1 MRNLSIKL
9 DLNRIR
15 EVMDKAGLDALLAAS
30 PENVFYLSDL
40 PTLYTSPNRLLYVVR
55 NDSPTLCL
63 FPKDEEAKLILTAAA
78 VELAKTHSWIKD
90 IRPYRTG
97 VYIVRPKDQEVKEF
111 ASDAYKALEK
121 TVKELQIKRVGYD
134 AGVVPTQVV
143 NNISHS
149 LKGLVELV
157 DATDVFKELRMIK
170 SEEELRRYR
179 KANEILCKAIWKVI
193 SEMRVGSEERE
204 LVALLKETMLKE
216 GGDSWHQTTIA
227 IGPQNG
233 PNIYNQPSGRRLM
246 KGDVVRIDVGCAY
259 RGYSADLSVTVAI
272 GEAPPEAKRIFK
284 VIETA
289 ERMLIEECRPG
300 VKACD
305 IFRLGEDYVKREL
318 DPNYRRGNLGHGIG
332 IELYDRPF
340 ISAKDTTDL
349 APGMTLSIEVPY
361 HKYGL
366 SGFNMEDSVII
377 TESGHEVV
385 SDLPHE
391 LLEV

>member
-1 MRNLSIKL
+1 MSNKL
-9 DLNRIR
+9 DLGRIKD
-15 EVMDKAGLDALLAAS
+15 VMDREGLDALLAAS

-55 NDSPTLCL
+55 NDSPSLCL
-63 FPKDEEAKLILTAAA
+63 FLKDGDAKLILTAAA
-78 VELAKTHSWIKD
+78 VELAKLHSWVED

-97 VYIVRPKDQEVKEF
+97 VYIVRPKEQEVKEF
-111 ASDAYKALEK
+111 AVDAYEALEK
-121 TVKELQIKRVGYD
+121 TVKELGVKRIGYD
-134 AGVVPTQVV
+134 AGVVSKQIAD
-143 NNISHS
+143 NISRCV
-149 LKGLVELV
+149 KGLVELV
-157 DATDVFKELRMIK
+157 DATEVFKELRMIK

-193 SEMRVGSEERE
+193 SEMRVGVEERE
-204 LVALLKETMLKE
+204 LVALIKETILKE

-227 IGPQNG
+227 VGPQNG
-233 PNIYNQPSGRRLM
+233 PNIYNQPSGRRLK
-246 KGDVVRIDVGCAY
+246 KGDIVRIDVGCVY

-272 GEAPPEAKRIFK
+272 GEAPPEAKKIFN

-289 ERMLIEECRPG
+289 ERMLIDECRPG
-300 VKACD
+300 VRACD
-305 IFRLGEDYVKREL
+305 IFKLGEDYVKKEL

-340 ISAKDTTDL
+340 ISANDTTEL
-349 APGMTLSIEVPY
+349 SPGMTLSIEVPY

-377 TESGHEVV
+377 TKSGHEVV

-391 LLEV
+391 LLVV